1 MARTELDRLIDQ
13 LYEREN
19 DPRAQK
25 AIIRQLVQ
33 LGDPE
38 AIVELSTIYNK
49 QDADPGVK
57 RAAANALRAF
67 WRMEQR
73 IKAGK
78 KGAARRQLPTGLLK
92 RLRFVLAVLFA
103 LTLLSNVV
111 LVVVRSLPPPP
122 TPVQTSPTDRD
133 TLFQTLNQRLN
144 DARSDDANLRK
155 RWQELQAHA
164 KLTCP
169 GQFNTP
175 SSYTAAGI
183 DLTTY
188 PLLQKPIDELNGAI
202 QKLAD
207 LRNRWANVCVKP
219 TDSAAVDQ
227 AAGDGGAGA
236 RIADV
241 DAASTML
248 DTAQLD
254 LTKFKNAPT
263 PTNTLTPSASP
274 THPTNTPTRT
284 PTPGPTYTPSK
295 TPTNTSTPTK
305 TPTPTATPLQILSFD
320 GLHLDTL
327 TSYAYT
333 FSVTYNGV
341 AATSG
346 TFIGTLSVE
355 ALRPV
360 TLDPQGQAQY
370 EISLSE
376 NLKSIASLNGL
387 FKPGRVRYEIRNGTY
402 YVNTLN
408 PPSVPC
414 KASAATATLTGALD
428 LIHPD
433 DLLKPLTTVTLNRVQ
448 PDESI
453 NGVTAQHYHAEAQA
467 GAGLNL
473 FQTNYDLYVT
483 ADKHLP
489 VRAVYAVNGP
499 YAGLPNLPKN
509 DTLTSYSVQYDL
521 TQINPTIKLDVP
533 LGCPAS

>member
-1 MARTELDRLIDQ
+1 MNMARTELDRLIDQ
-13 LYEREN
+13 LYERED

-57 RAAANALRAF
+57 RAAADALRVF

-73 IKAGK
+73 IRAGK
-78 KGAARRQLPTGLLK
+78 KRGVRRQLPVGLLK
-92 RLRFVLAVLFA
+92 RLRFVLAALFI
-103 LTLLSNVV
+103 LTLLSNVI

-122 TPVQTSPTDRD
+122 TPVQTVPSSRD
-133 TLFQTLNQRLN
+133 TLFQTLSQRIV
-144 DARSDDANLRK
+144 DAQKDEVNLRL
-155 RWQELQAHA
+155 RWQELQVHA

-169 GQFNTP
+169 GQFNAPTN
-175 SSYTAAGI
+175 YVAAGI

-188 PLLQKPIDELNGAI
+188 PLLQKPTDELNAAI

-207 LRNRWANVCVKP
+207 LRARWANVCVKP
-219 TDSAAVDQ
+219 NDPTAADQ
-227 AAGDGGAGA
+227 AAGDGGASA

-241 DAASTML
+241 DTASTML
-248 DTAQLD
+248 DSAQLD

-263 PTNTLTPSASP
+263 PTNTLTPSATP
-274 THPTNTPTRT
+274 TRPTNTPTRT
-284 PTPGPTYTPSK
+284 PTPGPTHTASN
-295 TPTNTSTPTK
+295 TPTNT
-305 TPTPTATPLQILSFD
+305 PTPTVTPLQILTFD
-320 GLHLDTL
+320 GLHLNTL

-333 FSVTYNGV
+333 FSVTYNGL
-341 AATSG
+341 AATGG
-346 TFIGTLSVE
+346 TFTGTLSVE

-376 NLKSIASLNGL
+376 DLRSIAGLNGL

-402 YVNTLN
+402 YVNTLI
-408 PPSVPC
+408 PPSVAC
-414 KASAATATLTGALD
+414 RASAATAALTGALD
-428 LIHPD
+428 SIRPD
-433 DLLKPLTTVTLNRVQ
+433 DLLKPLASVTLNRVQ

-453 NGVTAQHYHAEAQA
+453 NGVTAQHYHADAQA
-467 GAGLNL
+467 GAGRDLIRA
-473 FQTNYDLYVT
+473 NYDLYVT

-489 VRAVYAVNGP
+489 VRAAYAVTGP
-499 YAGLPNLPKN
+499 YAGLPNVPQT
-509 DTLTSYSVQYDL
+509 DALTSYNVQYDL
-521 TQINPTIKLDVP
+521 TQINPTVKLDVP
-533 LGCPAS
+533 LGCPAA